1 MDGAAALTRY
11 LDHLRVERR
20 LSPRTLEAYR
30 DDFARLERHLGAIP
44 DWATLD
50 AAALRAWVAA
60 EHRAGA
66 SPTTLARRLS
76 ALRGLYRWLNRTGVT
91 AVNPAQA
98 LRGPKGGRRL
108 PNVLDADATAQLLEL
123 PGDGALAVRDR
134 AMLELFYSSALRL
147 SELLSLRWGDIDLDG
162 GLVRV
167 TGKGQR
173 TRVVP
178 VGGPACAA
186 LREWRALGSPAIDA
200 VVFPGRGGR
209 PLSPRAV
216 QVRLKKLAREQGLW
230 QRVHPHL
237 LRHSCASHLL
247 ESSGNLRAVQ
257 EMLGHADLAT
267 TQIYTHLDFQHL
279 ARVYDSAH
287 PRARRKGGG

>member
-1 MDGAAALTRY
+1 MDGAAALARY

-30 DDFARLERHLGAIP
+30 DDFARLERHLGAMP

-91 AVNPAQA
+91 AANPAQA
-98 LRGPKGGRRL
+98 LRGPNGGRRL